1 MTQMSFQ
8 IRNQLTDLEIKLT
21 VSWGK
26 MEGWGKGQGVWV
38 GHVQSTLLKMDDQQI
53 PNV

>member
-1 MTQMSFQ
+1 MSLQ

-26 MEGWGKGQGVWV
+26 MEGWGRDREFGLDMYN
-38 GHVQSTLLKMDDQQI
+38 LLKMDDQQI